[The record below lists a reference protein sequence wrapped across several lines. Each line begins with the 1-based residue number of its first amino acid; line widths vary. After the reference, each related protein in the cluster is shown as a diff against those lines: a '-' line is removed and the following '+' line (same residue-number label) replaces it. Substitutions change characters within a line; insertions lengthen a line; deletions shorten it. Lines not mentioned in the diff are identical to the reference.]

1 MSEKAAAEQQAALL
15 RKIFLEQRQME
26 ADKKARLKQI
36 KIEEENKRKEEERE
50 RAAKIREQQSIEQA

>member
-1 MSEKAAAEQQAALL
+1 MADKAAAEQKAAQL

-50 RAAKIREQQSIEQA
+50 KAAKIRE